1 MSEKKKKYIDV
12 FKDNLSKNINKSK
25 TYKGYVESS
34 VNKFFQMVRDYE
46 EETHDEN
53 TVDRWRK
60 WYKAIEKNLPQYD
73 ERTRDYTFIQDAKQI
88 ITQGIDEG
96 QDLDFMIRKVDD
108 FGRLVKEYHSKYG
121 EDSNYY
127 NSMKWYRKI
136 KPSLPLRPK
145 AIFTDT
151 EKKVMNTYIH
161 EYYERVEFA
170 RQNKKN
176 VFNETEKVIKTIDKW
191 LQFKS
196 EEYGD
201 WIIEQMERIRD
212 GYEPEYLVI
221 KKKEFDF
228 NDYSLSSFAPQL
240 LKYINDME
248 DDGVINKNKSASE
261 LNGYEFIVKI
271 LDIIKEKEDT
281 ERYEAIHKDI
291 YGRIRYMCQRNSIFY
306 DLS

>member
-88 ITQGIDEG
+88 IAQGIDEG

-108 FGRLVKEYHSKYG
+108 FGRLVKEYYSKYG

-145 AIFTDT
+145 AIFTDA

-212 GYEPEYLVI
+212 GYEPEYLVV
-221 KKKEFDF
+221 KKKDFDF
-228 NDYSLSSFAPQL
+228 NDYSLSTFAPQL
-240 LKYINDME
+240 LKYISDME

-271 LDIIKEKEDT
+271 LDIIKEKEET